1 MIFNTSKEI
10 YRYPCIFCNWSAG
23 ECSRLLLCNFTILWN
38 IGYQFCLV
46 RVTVNKETNDS
57 LDVDGGGHVG
67 GGGSGGCGGS
77 GGSGSGG
84 GGLSQYH

>member
-10 YRYPCIFCNWSAG
+10 YRYSCIFCNLSAG
-23 ECSRLLLCNFTILWN
+23 ECSRLVLCNFTILWN

-57 LDVDGGGHVG
+57 LDVDSGDGGGHG
-67 GGGSGGCGGS
+67 GGGGNGGCG
-77 GGSGSGG
+77 GSGG
-84 GGLSQYH
+84 GGLSQYQWL